1 MDKFL
6 INRHSLD
13 LALNFDFSKSTKF
26 ELYRRKDNRSFR
38 FIRYD
43 GKNYDEL
50 YEFLQDKDNSVLI
63 PPSKRLYPGKL
74 YNVNGKNKFQAISEG

>member
-1 MDKFL
+1 MYEFI

-13 LALNFDFSKSTKF
+13 LALNFDFCNATKF
-26 ELYRRKDNRSFR
+26 ELYRRKDNRSFK

-50 YEFLQDKDNSVLI
+50 Y
-63 PPSKRLYPGKL
+63 KL
-74 YNVNGKNKFQAISEG
+74 